1 MRIAICGSMSFAK
14 EMLEVSRLLEAMG
27 HKPILPIDTIESVRD
42 PSRRQN
48 IYLLIEKD
56 IIRDH
61 LGKIRESDAILVLNY
76 EKNGIAGYVGGS
88 VLIEMGF
95 AHYLNKQIYLLNPI
109 PRMSYSVE
117 IEAMQPVVLNGDLK
131 KLREYA

>member
-1 MRIAICGSMSFAK
+1 MKIAICGSMSFAK
-14 EMLEVSRLLEAMG
+14 EMLEASRLLETLG
-27 HKPILPIDTIESVRD
+27 HESVLPVDTIESVKD
-42 PSRRQN
+42 PSRREN
-48 IYLLIEKD
+48 VALLIERD

-61 LGKIRESDAILVLNY
+61 LGRIRGSDAILVLNY
-76 EKNGIAGYVGGS
+76 EKNGIVGYVGGS

-95 AHYLNKQIYLLNPI
+95 AHYLKKQIYLLNPI

-131 KLREYA
+131 KLSEYK

>member
-1 MRIAICGSMSFAK
+1 MKIAICGSMSFAK
-14 EMLEVSRLLEAMG
+14 EMLEVSRLLEDMG
-27 HKPILPIDTIESVRD
+27 HKAILPIDTIESVRD

-48 IYLLIEKD
+48 IFLLVEKD

-76 EKNGIAGYVGGS
+76 EKKGIAGYVGGS

-131 KLREYA
+131 KLGEYA